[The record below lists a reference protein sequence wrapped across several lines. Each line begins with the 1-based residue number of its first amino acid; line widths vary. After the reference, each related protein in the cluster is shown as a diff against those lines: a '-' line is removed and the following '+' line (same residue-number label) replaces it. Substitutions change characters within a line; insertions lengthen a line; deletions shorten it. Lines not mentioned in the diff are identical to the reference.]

1 MKKTY
6 TELIEEI
13 SPQEIDELY
22 EYVVLTEKGMSKD
35 EVADL
40 IDSAI
45 SAATRVKN
53 DPKKSDKHKRT
64 ASSVLS
70 KVRAIKKSFEKDG
83 SIHPN
88 AVNSLMRIVAGVHS
102 GRYGYMNPPN
112 PKVPQNYVREEDETL
127 QEGMTSSIAK
137 VLAMGLKRKCIGLSN
152 QVESA
157 TDVGVKMNYV
167 SKQMNT
173 VAGMVLTA
181 ISVSDE
187 KGLLSKGAILTSLLS
202 SHEPDADLDT
212 LFEDEICYDL

>member
-1 MKKTY
+1 MSKTY

-13 SPQEIDELY
+13 TPQEIDELY

-53 DPKKSDKHKRT
+53 DPKKNDKHKRT

-70 KVRAIKKSFEKDG
+70 KVRAIKKTFDKNG

-88 AVNSLMRIVAGVHS
+88 AVNSLMRIVAGVGS

-112 PKVPQNYVREEDETL
+112 PKVPQNYAREEDEIL
-127 QEGMTSSIAK
+127 QEGMTASIAK
-137 VLAMGLKRKCIGLSN
+137 VLAMGLKRKVISLGN
-152 QVESA
+152 RVESA
-157 TDVGVKMNYV
+157 TDLGEKINLL
-167 SKQMNT
+167 SQQLNAL
-173 VAGMVLTA
+173 AGIGLTA

-187 KGLLSKGAILTSLLS
+187 KGILSKGAILTSLFS
-202 SHEPDADLDT
+202 SYDPDGNLDE
-212 LFEDEICYDL
+212 LLEEMSVK

>member
-1 MKKTY
+1 MSKTY

-13 SPQEIDELY
+13 TPQEIDELY

-45 SAATRVKN
+45 SAATKVKN
-53 DPKKSDKHKRT
+53 DPKKNDKHKRT

-70 KVRAIKKSFEKDG
+70 KVRAIKKSFEKNG

-112 PKVPQNYVREEDETL
+112 PKVPQNYAREEDEIL
-127 QEGMTSSIAK
+127 QEGMTSNVAK
-137 VLAMGLKRKCIGLSN
+137 MTAIGLKKKVVSIGN

-157 TDVGVKMNYV
+157 TDIGVKINNL
-167 SKQMNT
+167 SKQLNA
-173 VAGMVLTA
+173 VAGIALVAVSM
-181 ISVSDE
+181 SDE
-187 KGLLSKGAILTSLLS
+187 GLLSKGMILTSLLS
-202 SHEPDADLDT
+202 SHEPDENLDA
-212 LFEDEICYDL
+212 LFEDLC

>member
-1 MKKTY
+1 MSKTY

-13 SPQEIDELY
+13 TPQEIDELY

-45 SAATRVKN
+45 SAATKVKN
-53 DPKKSDKHKRT
+53 DPKKNDKHKRT

-70 KVRAIKKSFEKDG
+70 KVRAIKKSFEKNG

-102 GRYGYMNPPN
+102 GRYGWMNKNN
-112 PKVPQNYVREEDETL
+112 PKVPQNYAREEDETL
-127 QEGMTSSIAK
+127 QEGMTGSIAK
-137 VLAMGLKRKCIGLSN
+137 VLAMGLKRKVISLGIR
-152 QVESA
+152 VESA
-157 TDVGVKMNYV
+157 TDLGEKINLL
-167 SKQMNT
+167 SQQLNAL
-173 VAGMVLTA
+173 AGIGLTA

-187 KGLLSKGAILTSLLS
+187 KGILSKGAILTSLFS
-202 SHEPDADLDT
+202 AYDPDGNLDE
-212 LFEDEICYDL
+212 LLEEGSVN